1 MKRRCVAAI
10 LGFVSTLVVRA
21 ASQESRTQTF
31 VRGDTLYLERVM
43 GKDSIRVGMSLPL
56 GGAISV
62 LSLNGRELVNH
73 FDNGREIQ
81 VALYDANEIYD
92 SCAGCTGVFG
102 WDPVQGGDKYS
113 HVPGVLDHALVGD
126 TIYTKSRALEWYPDS
141 KGGGPQQAVPS
152 DVIIEQWVS
161 PAGDQPAFR
170 VRYRISHA
178 GTDLHANGLQ
188 EIPAIYGNLGFDR
201 LVYYDGGKPWTRG
214 RLNIVPLPRSPESL
228 QPYVRTPEHWQG
240 LVDSAGIG
248 FVVYVPLQYSYTRGR
263 HVVGEPGPRGRGL
276 NYIRPFIPFSFGPG
290 SVLTVD
296 TYLVVGESHQMRAA
310 IYALHAQIAGSMPGD
325 VLPPYGELDN
335 PKGDSLVSGVVAVSG
350 WVFDDDSVAGLTVK
364 VDGQVVGTASL
375 GRPRPDVDHM
385 FPGLDPRAGFLLT
398 FDTRRLGDGLHTIEI
413 VARDRCGNLATF
425 KRVRVRV
432 AN

>member
-170 VRYRISHA
+170 VQIGRAHG
-178 GTDLHANGLQ
+178 GTDQ
-188 EIPAIYGNLGFDR
+188 
-201 LVYYDGGKPWTRG
+201 
-214 RLNIVPLPRSPESL
+214 
-228 QPYVRTPEHWQG
+228 
-240 LVDSAGIG
+240 
-248 FVVYVPLQYSYTRGR
+248 
-263 HVVGEPGPRGRGL
+263 
-276 NYIRPFIPFSFGPG
+276 
-290 SVLTVD
+290 
-296 TYLVVGESHQMRAA
+296 
-310 IYALHAQIAGSMPGD
+310 
-325 VLPPYGELDN
+325 
-335 PKGDSLVSGVVAVSG
+335 
-350 WVFDDDSVAGLTVK
+350 
-364 VDGQVVGTASL
+364 
-375 GRPRPDVDHM
+375 
-385 FPGLDPRAGFLLT
+385 
-398 FDTRRLGDGLHTIEI
+398 
-413 VARDRCGNLATF
+413 
-425 KRVRVRV
+425 
-432 AN
+432 